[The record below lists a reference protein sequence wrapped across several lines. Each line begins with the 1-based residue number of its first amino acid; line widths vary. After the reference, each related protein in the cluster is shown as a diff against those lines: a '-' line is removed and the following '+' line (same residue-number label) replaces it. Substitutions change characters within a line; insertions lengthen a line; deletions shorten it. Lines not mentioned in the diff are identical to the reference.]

1 MQVTSAGLARAR
13 LQVYALWRESW
24 LYTYSLL
31 GFYTASA
38 PKETCS
44 AQLIM
49 NEECDEEMNMHC
61 QTQELEKENHIERLK
76 GIDVMHVCCMAGS
89 IGSSNVNLSPHPTLQ
104 LHPIFNSVYLRYF
117 S

>member
-1 MQVTSAGLARAR
+1 MSVLVRILNCTVSAI
-13 LQVYALWRESW
+13 
-24 LYTYSLL
+24 YTYSLS
-31 GFYTASA
+31 GFYTATA

-49 NEECDEEMNMHC
+49 NEECDEEMNMYC

-89 IGSSNVNLSPHPTLQ
+89 IGSCNLNLLVSNN
-104 LHPIFNSVYLRYF
+104 IVYLLHIIHHYQTAHL
-117 S
+117 